1 MASPLRRRIVR
12 VIVRS
17 RRPIDLDRSRTATPA
32 CPIALTSLR
41 PSRASDLTP
50 CAAKPASVGYLMSAS
65 MTVESILTA
74 LAQKRFSRTADSINV
89 RMISLT
95 VCSPTR
101 LVSLRTVDSSHT
113 TSLSAI
119 RQKRRR

>member
-1 MASPLRRRIVR
+1 M
-12 VIVRS
+12 
-17 RRPIDLDRSRTATPA
+17 
-32 CPIALTSLR
+32 
-41 PSRASDLTP
+41 P

-65 MTVESILTA
+65 MTVESI
-74 LAQKRFSRTADSINV
+74 RTARALKRCARTAEAIST

-101 LVSLRTVDSSHT
+101 RVSLRTVDSSHT